1 MQKPMLPLMLIPVT
15 ALAAG
20 VFDYRQ
26 LPGGSV
32 ASLAFALAVLLLIF
46 CWFHLDTTERHYR
59 RSTMQLGAMLMLPA
73 FALPWYLFRS
83 RGALRGAVAIG
94 KALLLLLATMSCYG
108 LGSRLA
114 A

>member
-1 MQKPMLPLMLIPVT
+1 MLMPVI

-20 VFDYRQ
+20 VFDYRR
-26 LPGGSV
+26 PHGGDV
-32 ASLAFALAVLLLIF
+32 ASLAFALAALLLIF
-46 CWFHLDTTERHYR
+46 CWFHLDATQRHYR
-59 RSTMQLGAMLMLPA
+59 RSAMQLGAMLILPA
-73 FALPWYLFRS
+73 LALPWYLFRS

-108 LGSRLA
+108 LGARLA